1 MWLGSSMTERRS
13 DTVDYSSHCT
23 ICVTY
28 DVDGIESRLVFE
40 RPQMQLPDRPLTTFD
55 LVRLKQFPDDAALD
69 VEARQIFADMKR
81 NGRLAEGAVLRSI
94 FIARTAAA
102 ALEMRL

>member
-1 MWLGSSMTERRS
+1 MTERRS
-13 DTVDYSSHCT
+13 KTVDYSSYCT
-23 ICVTY
+23 VCVTY

-55 LVRLKQFPDDAALD
+55 LARLRQFPDDAALD
-69 VEARQIFADMKR
+69 VEARRIFADMKR
-81 NGRLAEGAVLRSI
+81 INRLAKGAVLRSI

-102 ALEMRL
+102 ALELQL